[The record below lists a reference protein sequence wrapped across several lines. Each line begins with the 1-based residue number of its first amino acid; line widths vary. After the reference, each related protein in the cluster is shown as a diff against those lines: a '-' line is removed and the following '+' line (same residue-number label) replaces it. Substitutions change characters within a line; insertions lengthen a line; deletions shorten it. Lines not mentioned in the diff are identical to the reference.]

1 MNLFSVGFSAHEFF
15 FLSFPMLESV
25 GFSNPYPFTFPMTRP
40 YLNIQQSNVILILI
54 LFLYYVI
61 QIDNDDFCYRKSIT
75 TRFIPVNAIAMHGFT
90 WNQLHL
96 KTFPNIIQ
104 LKFNSN
110 SVRSSM
116 RDWQKTRPVSFL
128 IARGRKEG
136 SNCKDARESV
146 NYSYQV
152 NTSLPLR
159 NQRNCQTSSSFLFK
173 SQIFA
178 KILIGP
184 FRPLTQSLPHHT
196 PTTYLPLSPSPLT
209 HPCHWAFCSS
219 LTSLVQLS
227 RLRTVSQANKRV
239 WMTLTDK
246 WQMANKISDNWQK
259 PQNLTDNW
267 HL

>member
-1 MNLFSVGFSAHEFF
+1 MWPFVCMNLFSVGFSAHEFF

-90 WNQLHL
+90 WNQLRL

-116 RDWQKTRPVSFL
+116 RDWQKTRLVSFL

-146 NYSYQV
+146 NYSY
-152 NTSLPLR
+152 
-159 NQRNCQTSSSFLFK
+159 
-173 SQIFA
+173 
-178 KILIGP
+178 
-184 FRPLTQSLPHHT
+184 
-196 PTTYLPLSPSPLT
+196 
-209 HPCHWAFCSS
+209 
-219 LTSLVQLS
+219 
-227 RLRTVSQANKRV
+227 
-239 WMTLTDK
+239 
-246 WQMANKISDNWQK
+246 
-259 PQNLTDNW
+259 
-267 HL
+267 